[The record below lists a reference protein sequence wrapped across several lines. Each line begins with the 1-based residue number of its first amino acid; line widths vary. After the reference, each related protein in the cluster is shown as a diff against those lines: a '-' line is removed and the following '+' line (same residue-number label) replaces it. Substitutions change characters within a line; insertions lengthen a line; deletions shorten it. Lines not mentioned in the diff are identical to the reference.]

1 MFELEIQT
9 PGAGDDHVAT
19 SSVIMRQQIESVDDV
34 SQEALPGL
42 KAETLRFDSQ
52 ACKVGSRLCT

>member
-1 MFELEIQT
+1 
-9 PGAGDDHVAT
+9 
-19 SSVIMRQQIESVDDV
+19 MRQQIEGVDDV

-52 ACKVGSRLCT
+52 ACKVGSRL